1 MAAPVP
7 TLDEVRAEIDRI
19 DQAIHDLLMRRVEVV
34 RGIGGLKAGS
44 APKWRPAREA
54 ALLRRLV
61 ARHHGEMPPA
71 VLVRIWR
78 ELMIGGSLA
87 LQEEVSVA
95 VVANGSDSCCWD
107 LARDHFGAVVPLD
120 AHPSP
125 SEVVREVAK
134 GKATIGVLPS
144 AADGE
149 TGPWWPL
156 LIRRTPS
163 SPRIV
168 AKLPFAGSGNGRSV
182 GQALAIARVAFEPSG
197 SDHSL
202 IVVEAAPELSRA
214 SLMAAVRKADLHA
227 RWLARHQT
235 DGRPAHLL
243 EVDGFV
249 GESDPRLATLRENP
263 SLQGVIPIGGY
274 ALPLSKS

>member
-1 MAAPVP
+1 MAAPAP
-7 TLDEVRAEIDRI
+7 TLDEIRTEIDRI

-34 RGIGGLKAGS
+34 RRIGGLKSGS

-54 ALLRRLV
+54 ALLRRLA
-61 ARHHGEMPPA
+61 ARHHGEMPIG
-71 VLVRIWR
+71 VLARIWR
-78 ELMIGGSLA
+78 EMIIGGSLA
-87 LQEEVSVA
+87 LQEAVSVA
-95 VVANGSDSCCWD
+95 VVAPGADSGCWD
-107 LARDHFGAVVPLD
+107 LARDHFGGVVPLD
-120 AHPSP
+120 AAPS
-125 SEVVREVAK
+125 SSQVVRDVAK
-134 GKATIGVLPS
+134 AKATIGVLPS
-144 AADGE
+144 PADGE
-149 TGPWWPL
+149 TDPWWPL

-168 AKLPFAGSGNGRSV
+168 AKLPFAGAGNGRSV
-182 GQALAIARVAFEPSG
+182 GEALAIARVAFEPSG

-214 SLMAAVRKADLHA
+214 SLMAAIRKADLHA
-227 RWLARHQT
+227 RWLARHET

-249 GESDPRLATLRENP
+249 GEGDARLAALREHP
-263 SLQGVIPIGGY
+263 SLQGVVLIGGY

>member
-1 MAAPVP
+1 MAAPTP
-7 TLDEVRAEIDRI
+7 TLDEIRAEIDRI

-34 RGIGGLKAGS
+34 RGIAGLKTGS

-54 ALLRRLV
+54 ALVRRLV
-61 ARHHGEMPPA
+61 ARHQGEMPTG

-78 ELMIGGSLA
+78 EMMIGGSLA
-87 LQEEVSVA
+87 LQEAVSVA
-95 VVANGSDSCCWD
+95 IVSDGADSGCWD
-107 LARDHFGAVVPLD
+107 LARDHFGAVVPLH
-120 AHPSP
+120 ANPSP
-125 SEVVREVAK
+125 SQVVREVAR

-144 AADGE
+144 PADGE
-149 TGPWWPL
+149 AEPWWPL
-156 LIRRTPS
+156 LMRRTPS

-168 AKLPFAGSGNGRSV
+168 AKLPFAGPGNGRSV
-182 GQALAIARVAFEPSG
+182 GEALAIARVAFEPSG

-214 SLMAAVRKADLHA
+214 SLMAAVRKADLHG
-227 RWLARHQT
+227 RWLARHET

-249 GESDPRLATLRENP
+249 GEADPRLAVLKENA

>member
-1 MAAPVP
+1 MAAPAP
-7 TLDEVRAEIDRI
+7 TLDEIRAEIDRI

-34 RGIGGLKAGS
+34 RGIGGLKSGS

-54 ALLRRLV
+54 ALFRRLA
-61 ARHHGEMPPA
+61 ARHRGEMPIG
-71 VLVRIWR
+71 VLARIWR
-78 ELMIGGSLA
+78 EMIIGGSLA
-87 LQEEVSVA
+87 LQEAVSVT
-95 VVANGSDSCCWD
+95 VVANGAESGCWD
-107 LARDHFGAVVPLD
+107 LARDHFGAVVPLG
-120 AHPSP
+120 AAPSP
-125 SEVVREVAK
+125 SQVVRDVAK

-144 AADGE
+144 PADGE
-149 TGPWWPL
+149 ADPWWPL

-168 AKLPFAGSGNGRSV
+168 AKLPFAGAGNGRSV
-182 GQALAIARVAFEPSG
+182 GAALAIARVAFEPSG

-214 SLMAAVRKADLHA
+214 SLMAAIRKADLHA
-227 RWLARHQT
+227 RWLARHET

-249 GESDPRLATLRENP
+249 GEGDARLAALREHP
-263 SLQGVIPIGGY
+263 SLQGVVLIGGY